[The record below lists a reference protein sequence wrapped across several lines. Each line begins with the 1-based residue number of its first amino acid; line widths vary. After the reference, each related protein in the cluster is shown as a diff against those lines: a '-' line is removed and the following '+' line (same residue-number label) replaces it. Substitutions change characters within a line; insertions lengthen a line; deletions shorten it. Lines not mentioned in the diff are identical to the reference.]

1 MNEDLELLNYIYQNA
16 KMGITG
22 INDIQ
27 KYIED
32 IDLKNYALGQLS
44 DYQKVCNEAIELLI
58 QRGSKEKDINS
69 FAKISSYIMANM
81 KSMTDNSPSN
91 LAKMLIEG
99 SNKGII
105 EITKHLNEYQNISEE
120 VKSLATNLLNIEEK
134 NLDRLK
140 KFL

>member
-32 IDLKNYALGQLS
+32 IDLKNYVLEQLS

-140 KFL
+140 KFP

>member
-32 IDLKNYALGQLS
+32 IDLKNYVLEQLS